1 MNGGEFGVY
10 FRPELA
16 QARVARAVRR
26 LRARVIGLALSL
38 GIAVGA
44 WFAFPDLMQQWGL
57 WFFVPTL
64 VIEGVYLA
72 VASFLWLRARTDAQR
87 VGQGLA
93 LGVNR
98 DGLLAGQVWFPW
110 PEVGSL
116 TVQPGRLGGSASLLI
131 SGRDATNSS
140 VPLEFTDVLPATI
153 DSAIRAL
160 SGGRAWIDLSRL
172 DD

>member
-16 QARVARAVRR
+16 QARVAQANRR
-26 LRARVIGLALSL
+26 LRWRLITLVLSLAL
-38 GIAVGA
+38 AVAA
-44 WFAFPDLMQQWGL
+44 WFAFPDLMRSWGL
-57 WFFVPTL
+57 WFFVPSL
-64 VIEGVYLA
+64 VVEALFLLAAAFLWWRARAAARA
-72 VASFLWLRARTDAQR
+72 VAP
-87 VGQGLA
+87 GLA

-98 DGLLAGQVWFPW
+98 DGLLVGQTWFPW

-116 TVQPGRLGGSASLLI
+116 TVLPGRLGASASL
-131 SGRDATNSS
+131 SVTGRNQITAS
-140 VPLEFTDVLPATI
+140 VPLEFTDAMPASI

-160 SGGRAWIDLSRL
+160 SGGRAWIDLSQL